1 MLFGIVCRA
10 CMLMSSDTCIP
21 YSDPWHH
28 MYDIYIS
35 MIPLN
40 TALHYT
46 KVVYMYIFF
55 LLFHHY
61 HSFTSNVFSA
71 WIRVVPFWPG
81 RFVQLLNFTL
91 NPYLQFPIFCIGIPP
106 GSFVLAL
113 PDAKQLRYS
122 LFPKT
127 TRPPSL
133 LHHTST
139 NIITFTF

>member
-1 MLFGIVCRA
+1 MILIYRTLIRDIT
-10 CMLMSSDTCIP
+10 CMT
-21 YSDPWHH
+21 
-28 MYDIYIS
+28 YIS

-46 KVVYMYIFF
+46 KVVYVSSLPSSFF
-55 LLFHHY
+55 LSTSTT
-61 HSFTSNVFSA
+61 HSLLTSSA
-71 WIRVVPFWPG
+71 REYESSVFWPG

-91 NPYLQFPIFCIGIPP
+91 NPHLVFPIFCIGIPP
-106 GSFVLAL
+106 GSFVLPL

-133 LHHTST
+133 LLHHTST